1 MTIKQI
7 PFDVSLAIKAWK
19 YPHIDSPMYWLFT
32 KKGEVVRLDTYM
44 IDDPQGFPF
53 FGTIYQLE
61 KAKPLESEI
70 WTDEGKYETEGDSEY
85 DLVLLEVQL

>member
-32 KKGEVVRLDTYM
+32 KKGEVVILDTYL
-44 IDDPQGFPF
+44 IDDTEGLPF
-53 FGTIYQLE
+53 IGTIYLLE
-61 KAKPLESEI
+61 KAKPLTSEI
-70 WTDEGKYETEGDSEY
+70 WTDEGKYQLDGDSEY

>member
-19 YPHIDSPMYWLFT
+19 YPHIGNPMYWLFT
-32 KKGEVVRLDTYM
+32 KKGEVVRLDTYL
-44 IDDPQGFPF
+44 IDDTEGLPF
-53 FGTIYQLE
+53 VGTIYLLD
-61 KAKPLESEI
+61 KPKPLESEI
-70 WTDEGKYETEGDSEY
+70 WTDKGKYFIEGDSDY